1 MSILLV
7 PKPGPLFVD
16 KLSMTLDVPES
27 NKKTVVKNFIEVI
40 GEFYGGKLWES
51 TTYHCNKNV
60 YVDGEYILFQCGPK
74 GNKMNL
80 FRVAYNP
87 SKIDPSEVA
96 KIANLVLPGGYEELI
111 EYGRITRID
120 IAVDCKYLPV
130 RNLFFQYPG
139 LAVSKNHL
147 KSGSIQ
153 TAYLGGDE
161 SPNQFVL
168 YDKVA
173 EIKHNNSKHGNQVKV
188 AVPSCSMTRIEWR
201 YRPKEICTFK
211 TLLSTGN
218 NFENLSLGMMGNQPK
233 MPSNDLEGFIKL
245 VFELSKYHGLQQALF
260 NVPKSRRKEVMEA
273 IVKLCKTSWWKP
285 AELWQTLPAALEP
298 IINPVMPYGYPEKV
312 NKSNE
317 T

>member
-1 MSILLV
+1 MSILWG

-27 NKKTVVKNFIEVI
+27 NKKTVVKNFLEVI
-40 GEFYGGKLWES
+40 GEFSEGKVWES
-51 TTYHCNKNV
+51 KTYHYNKRV
-60 YVDGEYILFQCGPK
+60 YLDDEYVLFQCGPK
-74 GNKMNL
+74 GKQMNL
-80 FRVAYNP
+80 LRVAYNP

-96 KIANLVLPGGYEELI
+96 KIANLVLPGGYKELI

-173 EIKHNNSKHGNQVKV
+173 EIKHNNSKKGNHVKGE
-188 AVPSCSMTRIEWR
+188 VPSCPTTRIEWR

-211 TLLSTGN
+211 ALPSTEN
-218 NFENLSLGMMGNQPK
+218 IFEKLNLGMMTSQPK
-233 MPSNDLEGFIKL
+233 MPKSEVEGLVKV

-260 NVPKSRRKEVMEA
+260 NVPKYRKKEVMET
-273 IVKLCKTSWWKP
+273 IMKSCKTSWWKP
-285 AELWQTLPAALEP
+285 LELWQTLPAALEP
-298 IINPVMPYGYPEKV
+298 IINPVMPYGYPEEAK
-312 NKSNE
+312 KSNE
-317 T
+317 F